1 MLRVDGKACGTGQA
15 EASHRGQYVRL
26 MNNCLCAVNEVAL
39 YWHRSGHCRNMCSK
53 VECKVADD
61 ASIRVIGR
69 ALDILR
75 VINLQG
81 APSMTHIAQAVNLP
95 YPTALRIVRALI
107 EEGVIEREPNRKRY
121 RATALVQAL
130 AYGFQSHDALV
141 TKARPHIEALTQAV
155 HWPISVV
162 TRVANVMV
170 VRDSTSTQTPM
181 TFNHYYPGWQ
191 VPLIQSASGRAFL
204 AHTSRDIRENLIA
217 HIEESGTEGEI
228 RMLRAFESTGESE
241 KIRQQGY
248 AAMARTAY
256 SANPGRTSSFAVPIF
271 CEDEV
276 LGTLTLVFFA
286 AAMTLDAA
294 VTRYLPQV
302 RETAARIGTEMIGNL

>member
-1 MLRVDGKACGTGQA
+1 
-15 EASHRGQYVRL
+15 
-26 MNNCLCAVNEVAL
+26 
-39 YWHRSGHCRNMCSK
+39 
-53 VECKVADD
+53 
-61 ASIRVIGR
+61 
-69 ALDILR
+69 
-75 VINLQG
+75 
-81 APSMTHIAQAVNLP
+81 MTQIAQAVDLP

-107 EEGVIEREPNRKRY
+107 EEGVIEREPTRKRY

-141 TKARPHIEALTQAV
+141 TQARPHIEALTKSV

-162 TRVANVMV
+162 TRVGNFMV

-204 AHTSRDIRENLIA
+204 AHTSREIRDTLIA
-217 HIEESGTEGEI
+217 HIEDSGTEHEI
-228 RMLRAFESTGESE
+228 RMLRAFESIGEAD
-241 KIRQQGY
+241 KIRRQGY
-248 AAMARTAY
+248 AAVARTAY

-271 CEDEV
+271 CEEEV

-286 AAMTLDAA
+286 AAMTLDDA
-294 VTRYLPQV
+294 VTRYLPHL
-302 RETAARIGTEMIGNL
+302 RATAHSIGTDMIGRA

>member
-1 MLRVDGKACGTGQA
+1 MT
-15 EASHRGQYVRL
+15 E
-26 MNNCLCAVNEVAL
+26 
-39 YWHRSGHCRNMCSK
+39 
-53 VECKVADD
+53 D

-81 APSMTHIAQAVNLP
+81 APSMTQIAQAVDLP

-141 TKARPHIEALTQAV
+141 TQARPHIEALTKSV

-162 TRVANVMV
+162 TRVGNFMV

-204 AHTSRDIRENLIA
+204 AHTSKEIRDTLIA
-217 HIEESGTEGEI
+217 HIEDSGTEHEI
-228 RMLRAFESTGESE
+228 RMLRAFESSGEAD
-241 KIRQQGY
+241 KIRRQGY
-248 AAMARTAY
+248 AAVARTAY

-271 CEDEV
+271 CEEEV

-286 AAMTLDAA
+286 AAMTLDDA
-294 VTRYLPQV
+294 VTRYLPHL
-302 RETAARIGTEMIGNL
+302 RATARSIGTDMIGRA